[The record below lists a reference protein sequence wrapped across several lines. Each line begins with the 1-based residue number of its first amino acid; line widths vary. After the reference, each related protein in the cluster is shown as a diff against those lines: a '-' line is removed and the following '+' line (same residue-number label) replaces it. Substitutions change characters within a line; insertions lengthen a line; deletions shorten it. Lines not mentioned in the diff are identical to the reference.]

1 MSGPLPEVPPQ
12 KKTRTVAVLLGSA
25 GGVSGAGSGARP
37 SNDAKAL
44 VKWALSRGVLSPL
57 HDRLV
62 AVHCVELSPLVTS
75 TARVVTDPV
84 VGGVIHPQWMP
95 PALASAFSR
104 FTKKQGGKGAS
115 ALRLETALPA
125 QEALTKFLSGDL
137 FGKVTGTFDASPPND
152 WNLTGAPPKDAVDL
166 VLVGT
171 RDGEGFVSA
180 GDFIKRAVLGS
191 VSKFVLKKNPVPVLV
206 VRQKDARRASGFG
219 NDKEFTQP
227 GSIFDSIASS
237 VSDNESMQLGGGAS
251 VGPNLKHATSFPG
264 NWRVDENVDTDADD
278 DSFDDVYGDVLR
290 GNALPTDHAY
300 GTEGVNTK
308 SLRDDVFGNALQDDA
323 CGTEGGKNSL
333 PDLSNLS
340 LRPTDTSAEL
350 THTHTVHTT
359 TKAVVT
365 YRKIFGNVVCVAH
378 DGGEDGCA
386 LVRWALRFVVRPDDR
401 AIVVVHVCGRSPDS
415 LTLEFEGDST
425 SVSKALQQSDD
436 DVTHAFAQFRK
447 LTPAPTTTPAS
458 SVIVVGDD
466 DVTKSDSSSKLG
478 PYLPPGSNDTIQNK
492 WGLGALLKT
501 SSDRGADLL
510 ILGSRGHAGK
520 SVLRKDTPF
529 APALT
534 SSESASSI
542 ASNVSS
548 LASTGAGAGPP
559 VKTHRRGA
567 GGAAKTCARLA
578 PCAVLAVPSHA
589 LQAFRKE
596 K

>member
-1 MSGPLPEVPPQ
+1 M
-12 KKTRTVAVLLGSA
+12 
-25 GGVSGAGSGARP
+25 
-37 SNDAKAL
+37 
-44 VKWALSRGVLSPL
+44 
-57 HDRLV
+57 
-62 AVHCVELSPLVTS
+62 
-75 TARVVTDPV
+75 
-84 VGGVIHPQWMP
+84 
-95 PALASAFSR
+95 
-104 FTKKQGGKGAS
+104 
-115 ALRLETALPA
+115 RLETALSA

-152 WNLTGAPPKDAVDL
+152 WNLTGAPPKDAVNL

-191 VSKFVLKKNPVPVLV
+191 VSKFVLEKNPVPVLV

-264 NWRVDENVDTDADD
+264 NWRVDENVDADADD
-278 DSFDDVYGDVLR
+278 DSFDDVYGD
-290 GNALPTDHAY
+290 ALPTDHTY

-340 LRPTDTSAEL
+340 LRPTGTSAEL

-401 AIVVVHVCGRSPDS
+401 A
-415 LTLEFEGDST
+415 
-425 SVSKALQQSDD
+425 
-436 DVTHAFAQFRK
+436 
-447 LTPAPTTTPAS
+447 
-458 SVIVVGDD
+458 IVVGDD